1 MDGKRLEL
9 FREMIAEIDKAY
21 ELMVAYDSRPHKYG
35 AVTLYQA
42 ESYMLYYIG
51 EYPGITITDL
61 AKRQRKT
68 KSACSQLL
76 SKLLDKGY
84 VVQQRNEK
92 NRREYL
98 LYLTDLGEATH
109 VAHKKVNETYIMRT
123 LEMLD
128 GFTEKQFEIYLN
140 IQQRINESFL
150 EDVTVDEE
158 ADVSDG

>member
-1 MDGKRLEL
+1 MILDKKRLAL

-21 ELMVAYDSRPHKYG
+21 ELMVEYDSRPHKYG
-35 AVTLYQA
+35 EVTLYQA

-51 EYPGITITDL
+51 ENPGITITDL

-76 SKLLDKGY
+76 SKLLEKGY
-84 VVQQRNEK
+84 VVQQRNEE

-98 LYLTDLGEATH
+98 LYLTELGETTH
-109 VAHKKVNETYIMRT
+109 IAHKKVNETYIMRT
-123 LEMLD
+123 LKMLD
-128 GFTEKQFEIYLN
+128 GFTDKQFKTYLK

-150 EDVTVDEE
+150 EDVTLDDDE
-158 ADVSDG
+158 